1 MSKLSKMS
9 KFCSISAFLRYFW
22 RGDVGF
28 TCPPHRQR
36 WFSMLPSASGAWIA
50 HGIHGTVWATMV
62 TMFLP
67 TTTCRSHSYVSS
79 DYLVLLCFIRVSATY
94 SHTERL
100 YFAFLFRAGAHF
112 GFCLFLQGF
121 LRVHLLDCDR
131 CYDFIRFA
139 EVHFARFLFVFPRIF
154 PDTLLESM
162 WDSHFCLFSQWFCW
176 ILPFTFAVALQ
187 LYCCAIQW

>member
-1 MSKLSKMS
+1 MGFSFLIVFPMILLNP
-9 KFCSISAFLRYFW
+9 SIYVCR
-22 RGDVGF
+22 
-28 TCPPHRQR
+28 CPAVVLLCD
-36 WFSMLPSASGAWIA
+36 SMA
-50 HGIHGTVWATMV
+50 

-94 SHTERL
+94 SHTERW

-139 EVHFARFLFVFPRIF
+139 EVHFARVLFVFPRIF

-162 WDSHFCLFSQWFCW
+162 WDSQFCIFFQ
-176 ILPFTFAVALQ
+176 
-187 LYCCAIQW
+187 

>member
-1 MSKLSKMS
+1 MH
-9 KFCSISAFLRYFW
+9 
-22 RGDVGF
+22 VGF

-50 HGIHGTVWATMV
+50 HGIRYSLGEYVGFSFLFVFPMILTNPSIYVCSCPAIVLLCDSMV

-94 SHTERL
+94 SHTERW

-112 GFCLFLQGF
+112 GFCLFLDGPPRNGWIFKCSHHRIWQC
-121 LRVHLLDCDR
+121 RS
-131 CYDFIRFA
+131 
-139 EVHFARFLFVFPRIF
+139 VFPRWVIKK
-154 PDTLLESM
+154 TL
-162 WDSHFCLFSQWFCW
+162 
-176 ILPFTFAVALQ
+176 
-187 LYCCAIQW
+187 